1 MPMTIQLSVLVWTI
15 ICFVLLMLILHHL
28 LFQPVLKVMD
38 DRKARIQSA
47 AKKKAEHERLTE
59 QNAAALREREAA
71 RLAARRRQIKEQ
83 IETIRQQSKKTL
95 EDAKD
100 KRLRAV
106 DNYRRQAEAE
116 RVEILITLSAHAAEL
131 AAAFAESVIE
141 G

>member
-1 MPMTIQLSVLVWTI
+1 MTIQLSVLVWTI

-38 DRKARIQSA
+38 DRKTRIRNA
-47 AKKKAEHERLTE
+47 AEKKAEFSRIAEK
-59 QNAAALREREAA
+59 NAAVLREKEDARRE
-71 RLAARRRQIKEQ
+71 ARRRQIKEQ
-83 IETIRQQSKKTL
+83 IETIRLDGKKAA
-95 EDAKD
+95 DAAKD
-100 KRLRAV
+100 GRLRAV
-106 DNYRRQAEAE
+106 TACRQQTEAE

>member
-1 MPMTIQLSVLVWTI
+1 MAIQLSVLIWTI

-38 DRKARIQSA
+38 DRKARIRSA
-47 AKKKAEHERLTE
+47 AKKKTEYKRIAE
-59 QNAAALREREAA
+59 QNAAALREKEAA
-71 RLAARRRQIKEQ
+71 RLAAKRRQIKEQ
-83 IETIRQQSKKTL
+83 IETIRLDGKKAV
-95 EDAKD
+95 EAANDE
-100 KRLRAV
+100 RLRAV
-106 DNYRRQAEAE
+106 ERFRQQAESE

>member
-1 MPMTIQLSVLVWTI
+1 MTIQLSVLVWTI

-47 AKKKAEHERLTE
+47 AKKKAEHERIAE
-59 QNAAALREREAA
+59 QNAAALREEEAA
-71 RLAARRRQIKEQ
+71 RLAATRRQIKEQ
-83 IETIRQQSKKTL
+83 IETIRSDGKKAV
-95 EDAKD
+95 EAANDE
-100 KRLRAV
+100 RLRAV
-106 DNYRRQAEAE
+106 ECFRQQAERE

-131 AAAFAESVIE
+131 ASAFAESVIE

>member
-1 MPMTIQLSVLVWTI
+1 MTIQLSVLVWTV

-38 DRKARIQSA
+38 DRKARIQNA
-47 AKKKAEHERLTE
+47 VKKKAEHERIAE
-59 QNAAALREREAA
+59 KNAAALQEKEAA
-71 RLAARRRQIKEQ
+71 RLAAHRQQIKEQ
-83 IETIRQQSKKTL
+83 IETIRLDGKKAV
-95 EDAKD
+95 EAANDE
-100 KRLRAV
+100 RLRAV
-106 DNYRRQAEAE
+106 DRYRQQVESE

>member
-1 MPMTIQLSVLVWTI
+1 MTIQLSVLVWTI

-28 LFQPVLKVMD
+28 LFHPVLKVMD
-38 DRKARIQSA
+38 DRKARIRSA
-47 AKKKAEHERLTE
+47 AEKKAEHERIAE
-59 QNAAALREREAA
+59 QNAAVLREKEAA

-83 IETIRQQSKKTL
+83 IEAIRLDGKKAV
-95 EDAKD
+95 EAANDE
-100 KRLRAV
+100 RLRAV
-106 DNYRRQAEAE
+106 DDYRQQTEDE